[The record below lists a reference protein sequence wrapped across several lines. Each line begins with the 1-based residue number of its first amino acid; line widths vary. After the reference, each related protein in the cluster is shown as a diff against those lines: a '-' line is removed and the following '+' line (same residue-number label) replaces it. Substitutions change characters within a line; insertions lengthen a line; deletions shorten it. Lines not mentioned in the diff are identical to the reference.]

1 MKVNYIK
8 KVMSG
13 VTFDKLKGCIDTV
26 HEKSNKPKALIFADM
41 AICAAK
47 YGAGYYDY
55 TIFEFYNLNGK
66 QRKTYMTRF
75 KNKKLMTLMNN
86 PEYADYF
93 DKKDIFYENF
103 SDYIGRGFLVLKK
116 ATKEDVIKF
125 VEGKEYIIAKPRDGE
140 CGHGIEKIKIADFT
154 SKEALADY
162 VFNPE
167 KKFDVIEDLL
177 IQHEKLNEIY
187 PHSINCLRIA
197 TILHEGKPHVLYAVF
212 KTGNNG
218 NFVDNLES
226 GGYACHVDLKT
237 GKICGPAHT
246 SATVSDMSIAEVHSY
261 SGVKFEG
268 FEIPM
273 LKEACELCE
282 RAALVVP
289 EMKYIGWD
297 VAITENGPAIVEG
310 NNYCAYDFPQLP
322 DRSQQKIGFLK
333 QIEDLGIKL

>member
-1 MKVNYIK
+1 MKFNYLK

-13 VTFDKLKGCIDTV
+13 VSFDKLNGCIEAV
-26 HEKSNKPKALIFADM
+26 QRQNGKPKFIIFLDM
-41 AICAAK
+41 AMCAVR

-55 TIFEFYNLNGK
+55 SIFEFHNLTAK
-66 QRKTYMTRF
+66 QRSTYMTRF

-103 SDYIGRGFLVLKK
+103 SEFIGRDFLVLKK
-116 ATKEDVIKF
+116 ASKEDVVKF
-125 VEGKEYIIAKPRDGE
+125 IEGKEFIIAKPRDGE
-140 CGHGIEKIKIADFT
+140 CGHGIEKIKVADFET
-154 SKEALADY
+154 KEDFANY

-187 PHSINCLRIA
+187 PHSINCLRI
-197 TILHEGKPHVLYAVF
+197 TTLLHEGEPKVLYGLF

-218 NFVDNLES
+218 NFVDNMES
-226 GGYACHVDLKT
+226 GGYACHMNLET
-237 GKICGPAHT
+237 GKIAGPAHT
-246 SATVSDMSIAEVHSY
+246 SAVVSDMSIVEVHSY
-261 SGVKFEG
+261 SGITFEG
-268 FEIPM
+268 FEVPM
-273 LKEACELCE
+273 VKEACELCKK
-282 RAALVVP
+282 AALVVP
-289 EMKYIGWD
+289 QMKYIGWD

-322 DRSQQKIGFLK
+322 DRSKPQIGFLK